1 MRRYAAEFVGTFFLV
16 LTVGIAVTTMNTL
29 APLAIGGVLMVMVYA
44 GGHVSGAHFNPAVTL
59 AVLLRGRI
67 DRAAAGGY
75 VVSQAAGALL
85 AAGTTRLVVTGP
97 RPAALSFTGREI
109 GMALAVEALF
119 TFALAYVVLN
129 VATSRSHPDNS
140 FYGLAIG
147 GTVMAGAFT
156 VGAISG
162 GAFNPA
168 VALGGAAMGLF
179 SWSAIWVH
187 LVAEIIGGA
196 AAAAIFLALNTDD
209 RGQAVSEPEPDPV
222 PHDHRAPAAPAHP

>member
-1 MRRYAAEFVGTFFLV
+1 VRRYAAEFVGTFFLV
-16 LTVGIAVTTMNTL
+16 LTVGIAVTTMNAL

-75 VVSQAAGALL
+75 VVSQAAGALV
-85 AAGTTRLVVTGP
+85 AAVTTRLVVTGP

-109 GMALAVEALF
+109 AMALAVEALF

-162 GAFNPA
+162 GVFNPA

-179 SWSAIWVH
+179 SWSSIWVH
-187 LVAEIIGGA
+187 LVAEIIGGT
-196 AAAAIFLALNTDD
+196 AAAAIFVALNADD
-209 RGQAVSEPEPDPV
+209 RGQAMAEPASDPV